1 MSDGASSGKIFDMEA
16 ILMIISIGLPES
28 KVVTNHAERNRAYI
42 FSFLVQ
48 ANFEMIKPATITVA

>member
-1 MSDGASSGKIFDMEA
+1 MEA
-16 ILMIISIGLPES
+16 ILLIISIGHPES

>member
-1 MSDGASSGKIFDMEA
+1 MSDGASSGKINLMEE
-16 ILMIISIGLPES
+16 IPEKISNGHPES
-28 KVVTNHAERNRAYI
+28 MVVTDHTGRNRAYI